1 MMMMATKLA
10 MVAMM
15 AKERGVPVLVCA
27 ETYKFSEGVVLD
39 AFGKN
44 ELGERL
50 LFSTLLS
57 YEKEL
62 FTYFYFISYY

>member
-1 MMMMATKLA
+1 

-44 ELGERL
+44 ELGRCP
-50 LFSTLLS
+50 LFSLHERIFNLL
-57 YEKEL
+57 L
-62 FTYFYFISYY
+62 LHFLL